1 MQTSGEVLLIWDKRV
16 FEKLDVI
23 VGQFSVSVLLRG
35 VVDDFV
41 WACTGV
47 YGPNDNG
54 QRSTLWDELSQVRA
68 RWPMAWCL
76 VGDFNIIRYLSERLG
91 CESFS
96 PTMFAFSDFIENNSL
111 VDLPLEGASFTW
123 FRDSGLPSMSRIDK
137 TLVSLDWE
145 EHFVNVSQQVLP
157 RILSDHCPLLLEAG
171 VV

>member
-1 MQTSGEVLLIWDKRV
+1 MLIWDKRV
-16 FEKLDVI
+16 FKKLDVI
-23 VGQFSVSVLLRG
+23 VGQFFVSVLLRG

-54 QRSTLWDELSQVRA
+54 QQSTLWEELSQVCA

-96 PTMFAFSDFIENNSL
+96 PAMFAFWDFIENNSL
-111 VDLPLEGASFTW
+111 VDLPLEGTSFTW
-123 FRDSGLPSMSRIDK
+123 LRDSGLPSMSRIDRA
-137 TLVSLDWE
+137 LVSLDWE
-145 EHFVNVSQQVLP
+145 EHFENVSQRVLP
-157 RILSDHCPLLLEAG
+157 RVLLDHYPLLLEAG
-171 VV
+171 VVQCG